1 MSKLFK
7 DRVTEESYAS
17 LLELLRGDPTA
28 CRVELLGVPDPEAFH
43 GKPDRSACT
52 GLGPEEKES
61 DGKEKRVCKCLYYYS
76 KDPKGCERHPECD
89 YLKRG
94 RRYRIHE
101 DSEYRIED
109 YEIPPYDKSKVT
121 GVGNVDLILKGQDG
135 TLYAT
140 EVKPPEKNPESLL
153 RMIAEIVTYT
163 LCDFKYKGKETRRA
177 IAFFDGSDQA
187 EEYDQDKSDETL
199 KALLKETDISVF
211 CFHEVKGEKAYK
223 ICKL

>member
-1 MSKLFK
+1 MSELFK
-7 DRVTEESYAS
+7 DRVSQESYAS
-17 LLELLRGDPTA
+17 LLALLRGDPTA
-28 CRVELLGVPDPEAFH
+28 CRIELLGVSAPEVFH

-52 GLGPEEKES
+52 GLGAEDKES

-76 KDPKGCERHPECD
+76 KDPKNCEKHPECD

-101 DSEYRIED
+101 TSEYRIED
-109 YEIPPYDKSKVT
+109 YEIPPYDKVK

-163 LCDFKYKGKETRRA
+163 LCDFKYKGQKTRRA
-177 IAFFDGSDQA
+177 IAFFEGSNQA
-187 EEYDQDKSDETL
+187 EEYDHQKDDEDL
-199 KALLKETDISVF
+199 RALLTEAKLTVF
-211 CFHEVKGEKAYK
+211 CFREVEGEKAYR